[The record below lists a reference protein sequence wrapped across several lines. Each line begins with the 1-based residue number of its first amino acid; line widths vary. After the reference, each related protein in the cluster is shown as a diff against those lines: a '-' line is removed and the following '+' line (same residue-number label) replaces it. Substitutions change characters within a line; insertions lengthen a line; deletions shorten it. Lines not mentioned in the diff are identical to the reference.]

1 MIVGDGGE
9 PFQVGRDRGVVCGDM
24 KYFERQ
30 PIGDLWVEINNEAVR
45 FFADVDAGNTGDP
58 FGVPV
63 EKPLLDKLFR
73 PRSASPSISRRAR
86 MPRSSPT
93 RSS

>member
-1 MIVGDGGE
+1 
-9 PFQVGRDRGVVCGDM
+9 M

-58 FGVPV
+58 FGVRSRSHCST
-63 EKPLLDKLFR
+63 KLF
-73 PRSASPSISRRAR
+73 PPKVGLTLDLTTRRMRGAHQPGQLMKHHGEVATSNEKEAR
-86 MPRSSPT
+86 A
-93 RSS
+93 